1 MRISEVWTKIKT
13 AIHLLAQLPLMRD
26 INSPLFGDHRTL
38 KSSVVDDISGFGAV
52 HVVKGNHAFKPIE
65 FGEVPQ

>member
-1 MRISEVWTKIKT
+1 MRISEVWSKIKT
-13 AIHLLAQLPLMRD
+13 AIHLVAQLPLMRD
-26 INSPLFGDHRTL
+26 INSPLFSNHRTL

-52 HVVKGNHAFKPIE
+52 PVVKSNHAFKPVK